1 MHGECMLVR
10 ESISKLPA
18 EKEFNNLTL
27 NASEEN
33 RCGVIYGMFISWRD
47 DVPTRLKNIYWHWRN
62 GCHFCS
68 FPACSSF
75 RFMKCNNFC
84 WAPCAALTR
93 RQRGRLES
101 LQG

>member
-33 RCGVIYGMFISWRD
+33 RCGVIYGMLIFLAGR
-47 DVPTRLKNIYWHWRN
+47 
-62 GCHFCS
+62 CS
-68 FPACSSF
+68 
-75 RFMKCNNFC
+75 N
-84 WAPCAALTR
+84 
-93 RQRGRLES
+93 
-101 LQG
+101 